1 MLRIAVLLL
10 FVCFML
16 LRPRVFFARVKGV
29 SRPIFGNFIK
39 YDYEF
44 LKLKERGGGAE
55 LSPKYRLKK

>member
-16 LRPRVFFARVKGV
+16 LGPRFFFAMVKGV
-29 SRPIFGNFIK
+29 SRPIFGKFIK

-44 LKLKERGGGAE
+44 LKIKKGGGGE
-55 LSPKYRLKK
+55 LLPKNRLKK